1 VVSKDYSYTPAKIVG
16 LLIGLILTIV
26 GVSMVV
32 YGWIAERAYL
42 YYAVIPI
49 IIGFVLI
56 YSINVKKKP
65 DKIQENES
73 ALDILKKRYARGEI
87 AKEEFDKLKKD
98 LENS

>member
-1 VVSKDYSYTPAKIVG
+1 
-16 LLIGLILTIV
+16 
-26 GVSMVV
+26 
-32 YGWIAERAYL
+32 
-42 YYAVIPI
+42 VIPI

-73 ALDILKKRYARGEI
+73 VLDIVKKRYARGEI
-87 AKEEFDKLKKD
+87 TKEEFDKLKKD